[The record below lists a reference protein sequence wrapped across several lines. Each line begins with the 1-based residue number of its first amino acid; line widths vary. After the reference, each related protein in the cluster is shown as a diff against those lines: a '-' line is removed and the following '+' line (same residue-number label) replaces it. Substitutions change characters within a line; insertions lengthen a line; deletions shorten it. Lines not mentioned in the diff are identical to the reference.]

1 MAFELRRYSTA
12 GIAVATAGVIAI
24 SPLTVP
30 PPQLHVAAPS
40 SLVSTRTV
48 DLTAFVN
55 PIAAWGDVLTTTVG
69 DIGKLGQVYAADP
82 FPIVR
87 QIIANQ
93 VGYAQQIISIGEQMG
108 NGLRFWANRA
118 PGVFRTSLQQLASGQ
133 FYNGV
138 TGLYGLALSGVFGV
152 MFPLLQ
158 FDIPKKIA
166 QNVTNVIGSLST
178 VGVQLAVGALSTMGQ
193 GVQAFADT
201 GQKFLDAVKAGDG
214 ATAVSEVI
222 NFPATMV
229 NAVLNGY
236 GPFKGQSGI
245 FGTNGFVAQVIN
257 ALKTIANAIKPPAP
271 NTPVAA
277 TVDGPAAVPAAA
289 DTASKALAPAI
300 KPAATGAVKAG
311 DADKVSASPAKSK
324 ASVTKEDP
332 KPATPVVT
340 EAPETQPVKVVEPV
354 KVLEPTKV
362 DTSTPAAEPVSAEPA
377 KVETTKPV
385 HQDSTK
391 AEPGTKAESGAK
403 PSGATSSDSD
413 SAGKTDKSAKKAEK
427 AQKAPKTPK
436 VAKTGKQGKAAS
448 STHQAANAG

>member
-30 PPQLHVAAPS
+30 LPQLHVAAPS

-69 DIGKLGQVYAADP
+69 DIGKLGQAYAADP

-87 QIIANQ
+87 QVIANQ
-93 VGYAQQIISIGEQMG
+93 VGYAQQIMSIGQQMG

-118 PGVFRTSLQQLASGQ
+118 PGVFRTALQQLASGQ

-166 QNVTNVIGSLST
+166 QNVTNVIGSLSS

-236 GPFKGQSGI
+236 GPFKGQSGV

-277 TVDGPAAVPAAA
+277 TVDGPAAVPASA
-289 DTASKALAPAI
+289 DMASNALAPAI
-300 KPAATGAVKAG
+300 KPAATAAVKAG

-340 EAPETQPVKVVEPV
+340 ETPETQPVKVV
-354 KVLEPTKV
+354 EPTKV

-391 AEPGTKAESGAK
+391 SEPGTK

-413 SAGKTDKSAKKAEK
+413 SAGKTDKPAKKAEKAEK